1 MSRFPPR
8 VCTTQDAE
16 GCPFHIGEQ
25 EDLFNALLGALHLN
39 ETPCTKRSHLTD
51 EEVAGYIDRS
61 LTAPERD
68 EVDGHLAS
76 CAECRA
82 EVRAAA
88 QIVRDQGRRAM
99 CIRGSV
105 LAAAA
110 AAVALIVTNPFAQDE
125 TRNPTLRG
133 PDAPLDVGD
142 RLVTVVSPA
151 EGASVQRTGLTFVW
165 RPVEADA
172 RYRFTLTN
180 VLGDDIWSADTRDT
194 ALMVPADVSLEP
206 GERYLWYV
214 DALLLDGRSV
224 TTGTRR
230 LELIR

>member
-1 MSRFPPR
+1 L
-8 VCTTQDAE
+8 T
-16 GCPFHIGEQ
+16 
-25 EDLFNALLGALHLN
+25 
-39 ETPCTKRSHLTD
+39 ETPGKERGHLSD
-51 EEVAGYIDRS
+51 EEMARYLDRS
-61 LTAPERD
+61 LSAAERG

-88 QIVRDQGRRAM
+88 QIVRDLGQRSLW
-99 CIRGSV
+99 IRGSA

-125 TRNPTLRG
+125 TRDPTLRG
-133 PDAPLDVGD
+133 PDTPLDVGD
-142 RLVTVVSPA
+142 RQVTAVTP
-151 EGASVQRTGLTFVW
+151 EDGASVQRSELTFVW
-165 RPVEADA
+165 RPLEADA

-180 VLGDDIWSADTRDT
+180 VLGEDIWSVDTVDT
-194 ALMVPADVSLEP
+194 SLMVPADIELQQ
-206 GERYLWYV
+206 GENYLWYV

-230 LELIR
+230 FELTR